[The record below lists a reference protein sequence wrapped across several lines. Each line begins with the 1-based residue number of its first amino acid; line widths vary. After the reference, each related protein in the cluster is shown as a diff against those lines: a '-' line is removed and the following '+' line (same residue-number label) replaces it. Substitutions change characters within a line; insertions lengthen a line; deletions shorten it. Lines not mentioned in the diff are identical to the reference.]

1 MSVAAISSSSLFDVS
16 NQNVVSKREKI
27 QQEFQQLG
35 QDLQSGDLTAAQTDF
50 TTLQQLVPKLASIPT
65 TAAGSTTGTTTGTAG
80 ATTSAAASTPTT
92 TVASTDPRV
101 QAFAQ
106 LEQDIQSGNTSG
118 AQQDY
123 SNIQQIFQQ
132 RASEHNN
139 HRFHTGGFSGA
150 PGVSTL
156 PGGVGSL
163 PSGVGQLFQ
172 QLGQAL
178 QSGDLNSA
186 KQAYSSLQ
194 QDFLQ
199 VSQSSR
205 QEQAQSASPSVSFN
219 A

>member
-65 TAAGSTTGTTTGTAG
+65 TAAGSTTGTTTGAT
-80 ATTSAAASTPTT
+80 TTSAAASTPTT

-150 PGVSTL
+150 PGGVSTL

>member
-1 MSVAAISSSSLFDVS
+1 MSVAAISSSSQFDVS
-16 NQNVVSKREKI
+16 NQNVVSKREQI
-27 QQEFQQLG
+27 QREFQQLG

-65 TAAGSTTGTTTGTAG
+65 AASDTTTGTT
-80 ATTSAAASTPTT
+80 ATSSTTTETTSTPTS
-92 TVASTDPRV
+92 TVASNDPRV

-132 RASEHNN
+132 RAHDN
-139 HRFHTGGFSGA
+139 HRFHTGGFNGA
-150 PGVSTL
+150 PGGVSTL
-156 PGGVGSL
+156 PGGVG
-163 PSGVGQLFQ
+163 QLFQ
-172 QLGQAL
+172 RLGQAL
-178 QSGDLNSA
+178 QSGDLTSA
-186 KQAYSSLQ
+186 TQAYSSLQ

-199 VSQSSR
+199 ASQSNG
-205 QEQAQSASPSVSFN
+205 QAQAQNASPSVSFS